1 MQLIVARENRL
12 YLYYRK
18 GKIGNSP
25 RADDKLEEW
34 ENVNDAIREFAKL
47 FEELTGDQFEPWE
60 REKKIH
66 KKNMKFFPID
76 IVCAL
81 FTSWN
86 KVFLVFR
93 LFSFK
98 YKRCGEL

>member
-1 MQLIVARENRL
+1 MQLILARENHL

-18 GKIGNSP
+18 GKIGDSL

-47 FEELTGDQFEPWE
+47 FEELTGNQFELWE
-60 REKKIH
+60 REKKCH

-81 FTSWN
+81 FTSCN
-86 KVFLVFR
+86 QVYLVFQ

-98 YKRCGEL
+98 IKM